1 MKNYTKMLYVIDM
14 VNGFVTEGVRHDE
27 YIAHTIDE
35 QVALIKKF
43 ILKITS
49 IHLKVKN
56 SMTTK

>member
-1 MKNYTKMLYVIDM
+1 MKSLNI
-14 VNGFVTEGVRHDE
+14 E
-27 YIAHTIDE
+27 YNLN
-35 QVALIKKF
+35 LIKKF